1 MCYVQSTANFGLKG
15 VVKDKSQD
23 CWLDLFCDADL
34 GGCVHAK
41 STSGLW
47 LQVAGPNGTQFPIA
61 WLSRRQQA
69 VSRSTTEAELV
80 SLAEGFF
87 MEALP
92 VQDLLSRICGQSIP
106 IRVREDNESVIK
118 VLNAGYCVKLR
129 GRVRTQKLSIPSVSH
144 HLKEHPDEISLWTTR
159 LLRISWQTC

>member
-15 VVKDKSQD
+15 VVKDKLQD

-34 GGCVHAK
+34 GGCVHTK

-61 WLSRRQQA
+61 WSSRRQQA

-80 SLAEGFF
+80 SLAEGLF

-118 VLNAGYCVKLR
+118 VLNAGYSVKLR
-129 GRVRTQKLSIPSVSH
+129 GLVRTQKLSIPSVSH